1 MGSPSSHHT
10 PSHGRPSRRLSLL
23 LGCTALVA
31 IPLTAVAQDTD
42 EAGAYR
48 LSPIIVNLSFDAD
61 DDAESTVAKELW
73 TGGKVAT
80 SILDTPASVAV
91 VTQKEITQRDADKV
105 EDVLEYTPGI
115 VTDYYGTDDRNDYY
129 LVRGFQASTYR
140 DGLTL
145 GSMRGVR
152 EEPFA
157 FERLEVMKGGNST
170 LFGTSDPGGTVNFV
184 TKTPKFYRF
193 GEVYGSYGSHDH
205 AEIGFDVGDVMNEE
219 GTVAYRFVGK
229 VQDASL
235 EYPNSRDDEKF
246 LLGSVAYRPTDVTEL
261 TFSVDYLKR
270 DGTPNSGGYPLD
282 RIYDRD
288 QFFGEPSFNYHDV
301 ERLTV
306 SAGLRHEFENG
317 LKLNANLRYSD
328 LTDNFGY
335 VYVNDSPTRTG
346 TMVPRD
352 YFGSD
357 STAEELIGNVI
368 LQYDTTVGAADSST
382 LAGFEF
388 RDASTTSSS
397 FYGNHTPI
405 DTTNPVYTGAPTGYA
420 PYSVQA
426 NSFTTKSVFL
436 QQNLSFS
443 DRVIVTVGAR
453 HDWLDITNTD
463 RLAGTTTQASF
474 SENSYRAALT
484 YKVTDE
490 ISAYASYVQSV
501 APPSIGTQPERG
513 AQYEAGIKYQPEAY
527 NALFTASVYD
537 LTKSNVVVP
546 VNVPGVGIVRQT
558 IGESRVRGIE
568 FEARAELADGLT
580 LSGGYSYQD
589 SKYVRGVVRGV
600 TVDGNQF
607 ATVPNHLAS
616 IWLTYDLPD
625 TGSFGDVTV
634 GIGARYIGPYYYNV
648 YNNTG
653 KSPAQT
659 YIDASFSYSFA
670 ENTELTINVNNIF
683 DRQYVV
689 GRGTADYYN
698 NGRTITAA
706 LRRTW

>member
-1 MGSPSSHHT
+1 M
-10 PSHGRPSRRLSLL
+10 
-23 LGCTALVA
+23 
-31 IPLTAVAQDTD
+31 
-42 EAGAYR
+42 
-48 LSPIIVNLSFDAD
+48 
-61 DDAESTVAKELW
+61 
-73 TGGKVAT
+73 
-80 SILDTPASVAV
+80 
-91 VTQKEITQRDADKV
+91 
-105 EDVLEYTPGI
+105 
-115 VTDYYGTDDRNDYY
+115 
-129 LVRGFQASTYR
+129 
-140 DGLTL
+140 
-145 GSMRGVR
+145 
-152 EEPFA
+152 
-157 FERLEVMKGGNST
+157 
-170 LFGTSDPGGTVNFV
+170 
-184 TKTPKFYRF
+184 
-193 GEVYGSYGSHDH
+193 
-205 AEIGFDVGDVMNEE
+205 
-219 GTVAYRFVGK
+219 
-229 VQDASL
+229 
-235 EYPNSRDDEKF
+235 
-246 LLGSVAYRPTDVTEL
+246 
-261 TFSVDYLKR
+261 
-270 DGTPNSGGYPLD
+270 
-282 RIYDRD
+282 
-288 QFFGEPSFNYHDV
+288 
-301 ERLTV
+301 
-306 SAGLRHEFENG
+306 
-317 LKLNANLRYSD
+317 
-328 LTDNFGY
+328 
-335 VYVNDSPTRTG
+335 
-346 TMVPRD
+346 
-352 YFGSD
+352 
-357 STAEELIGNVI
+357 
-368 LQYDTTVGAADSST
+368 
-382 LAGFEF
+382 
-388 RDASTTSSS
+388 
-397 FYGNHTPI
+397 
-405 DTTNPVYTGAPTGYA
+405 
-420 PYSVQA
+420 QA
-426 NSFTTKSVFL
+426 NSFTTKSLFV

-490 ISAYASYVQSV
+490 VSAYASYVQSV

-589 SKYVRGVVRGV
+589 SRYVRGVVRGV

-625 TGSFGDVTV
+625 TGPLGDMTV
-634 GIGARYIGPYYYNV
+634 GLGARYIGPYYYNV

-659 YIDASFSYSFA
+659 YVDASFSYSFA